1 MVYYAML
8 KHKRYQVDASHQ
20 IINNISQISEILGL
34 LSLNDLNGC
43 KYRQDSSI
51 KLSTQNL
58 KQLFLKFGVR
68 VSNKNVATFLEKMSN
83 WKPTNFDDFLEAAK
97 ILSNRDELRF
107 KRVDVPYQVAHRGFS
122 QMAKMKNSPSDFS
135 AIFQV
140 LDKQDYHPLIRSS
153 LFEWI
158 VLKHP
163 IFHDRKINQLM
174 AFVWQFIMLSDW
186 RASFYL
192 IFRLNNLHITEVE
205 SVHRRFQS
213 SEPDA
218 DDPSKFVQDN
228 VNFILKML
236 MQYIERQETCLQN
249 KMISTQSDHVKLTE
263 QVVQSN
269 KVLCTNALNDVEKPH
284 LKSNSM
290 QDKHDQEHE
299 KQYIEEQKTLENIKR
314 LVSCME
320 PEKTYKAS
328 ELQERIGLSSRPNFS
343 SKYLNPAI
351 ELGFIL
357 MTIPE
362 KTRSRNQEY
371 FLNIK
376 KSD

>member
-1 MVYYAML
+1 ML

-20 IINNISQISEILGL
+20 IINDISKISEILGH
-34 LSLNDLNGC
+34 LSLGDVNDS
-43 KYRQDSSI
+43 KHQQYISI
-51 KLSTQNL
+51 HPSTQNL

-83 WKPTNFDDFLEAAK
+83 WKLTNFDDFLEAAR
-97 ILSNRDELRF
+97 IIANRDHLLF
-107 KRVDVPYQVAHRGFS
+107 KQVEVPYQVAHRGFS
-122 QMAKMKNSPSDFS
+122 QMSRMNNSSPDFS
-135 AIFQV
+135 GIFQV
-140 LDKQDYHPLIRSS
+140 LDKQDYHPLIRCS
-153 LFEWI
+153 LFQWI
-158 VLKHP
+158 VLKHA

-192 IFRLNNLHITEVE
+192 IFRFNNLHIAEVE
-205 SVHRRFQS
+205 SVYHRFQI
-213 SEPDA
+213 SEP

-236 MQYIERQETCLQN
+236 MQFIERQENSSQN
-249 KMISTQSDHVKLTE
+249 KMISTQSDHVKRTE
-263 QVVQSN
+263 QVAQSN
-269 KVLCTNALNDVEKPH
+269 KVLCTEVLSDAIKPH
-284 LKSNSM
+284 LKSNGM

-299 KQYIEEQKTLENIKR
+299 KQYLEEYKTQENIKR
-314 LVSCME
+314 LVSCMKS
-320 PEKTYKAS
+320 EKKYKTS
-328 ELQERIGLSSRPNFS
+328 ELQERMGLSSRPNFS

-351 ELGFIL
+351 EFGFIL
-357 MTIPE
+357 MTVPE
-362 KTRSRNQEY
+362 KPRSRNQEY